1 MRSNLRCENNYD
13 RLRMVKEFLKFTW
26 RVYSRR
32 RLVEGREPSP
42 IEGREPSPIEGR
54 EPSPIEGRE
63 PSPIERHDPGLKR
76 PCMLR
81 TYPGREPGEL
91 YMHDLNY
98 GIYSALKDARAC
110 E

>member
-32 RLVEGREPSP
+32 RLV
-42 IEGREPSPIEGR
+42 
-54 EPSPIEGRE
+54 EGRE